1 MGVDHPLSGSGLT
14 LAVLDTNVILSP
26 RLSDVLFDLHGAG
39 LYFPRWTADI
49 ESEFLDH
56 WAEVVLAKSKAD
68 RKTMRLAAADPVH
81 LQLATRRLKCFRAA
95 VGVEYEV
102 FGYQRKSVMDRVPE
116 KVDSGDKHLVAA
128 ALVLRDYCEPCDQ
141 IYLISDNT
149 KHLAVKEVAALGIEV
164 VKPGKFVD
172 RLFAVAPDRVAA
184 ALERTI
190 TDLKNPPYTIGQLLG
205 ALQLH
210 GASIVVSHFEKVWNL
225 PSS

>member
-1 MGVDHPLSGSGLT
+1 VVLDHPLSPRGLT
-14 LAVLDTNVILSP
+14 LAVLDTNTILSP

-68 RKTMRLAAADPVH
+68 RKAMRTASTNPDH

-102 FGYQRKSVMDRVPE
+102 FGHHRQSVADRVPE
-116 KVDSGDKHLVAA
+116 KVDKGDKHLIAA
-128 ALVLRDYCEPCDQ
+128 ALVLRDYFGSADR
-141 IYLISDNT
+141 IYLVSNNT

-172 RLFAVAPDRVAA
+172 SLFVVAPDRVAV

-190 TDLKNPPYTIGQLLG
+190 NDLKNPPYTKTQLLD
-205 ALQLH
+205 ALELH
-210 GASIVVSHFEKVWNL
+210 GASKVVSHFAKVWHVG
-225 PSS
+225 

>member
-14 LAVLDTNVILSP
+14 MAVLDTNAILSP

-56 WAEVVLAKSKAD
+56 WAEVVLARTKAD
-68 RKTMRLAAADPVH
+68 RKAMRLASADPVH

-128 ALVLRDYCEPCDQ
+128 ALVLRDYCEQDDQ
-141 IYLISDNT
+141 IYLVSDNT
-149 KHLAVKEVAALGIEV
+149 KHLAVKEVATLGIEV

-190 TDLKNPPYTIGQLLG
+190 TDLKNPPYTREQMLG

-210 GASIVVSHFEKVWNL
+210 GASRVVSHFEKAWNL